1 MATLQPRF
9 TREGYERLVGELEN
23 LKARRGEL
31 VNDIKEA
38 REQGDLR
45 ENHAYHQAKD
55 TQGMVEAR
63 IGELEMRLAGAEI
76 LEAGETVDE
85 VILGVPVSVKTVATG
100 KTRTYTIV
108 TPEELDEV
116 EGAASQDSPIGSALL
131 GKKAGEIV
139 DVQGPNGIVQFEIL
153 SIGA

>member
-85 VILGVPVSVKTVATG
+85 VILGVPVSVKTLGSG
-100 KTRTYTIV
+100 KERVYTIV

-116 EGAASQDSPIGSALL
+116 EHAASQDSPIGSALL
-131 GKKAGEIV
+131 GRKAGDIV